1 MLKAQFLRK
10 QDLKRLSEAEK
21 QQGRF
26 RKERGND
33 GSRWGKIEHDQST
46 AQQQEK
52 IEPESL

>member
-26 RKERGND
+26 RKEREATMEAD
-33 GSRWGKIEHDQST
+33 EVKLSMTRALHSSRRK
-46 AQQQEK
+46 
-52 IEPESL
+52 